1 MLKSEV
7 GESRRAPAE
16 SFLLAGARFR
26 FRPSLLPVS
35 GKQPTLAFS
44 IINLPQIG
52 DFQLFLERLS
62 GLILGDFWAK
72 MGDLSDF
79 SS

>member
-16 SFLLAGARFR
+16 SFLSQELVFVFG
-26 FRPSLLPVS
+26 LLCRLFPES
-35 GKQPTLAFS
+35 SQLAFS

-62 GLILGDFWAK
+62 RLILGDFLAK

>member
-26 FRPSLLPVS
+26 FGLLCRLFPES
-35 GKQPTLAFS
+35 SQLAFS
-44 IINLPQIG
+44 IINLPKIS
-52 DFQLFLERLS
+52 DFRLFLGHLP
-62 GLILGDFWAK
+62 GLILGEFWAK

>member
-26 FRPSLLPVS
+26 FRPSF
-35 GKQPTLAFS
+35 AAC
-44 IINLPQIG
+44 
-52 DFQLFLERLS
+52 FQK
-62 GLILGDFWAK
+62 AAN
-72 MGDLSDF
+72 
-79 SS
+79 

>member
-1 MLKSEV
+1 MLKSKV

-16 SFLLAGARFR
+16 SFLSVGARFR
-26 FRPSLLPVS
+26 FGLLCRLFPES
-35 GKQPTLAFS
+35 SQLAFS
-44 IINLPQIG
+44 IINLPKIG
-52 DFQLFLERLS
+52 DFRLFLGRLT

>member
-7 GESRRAPAE
+7 GRVGELLLRVFFRQELVSVFGLLCRLFPES
-16 SFLLAGARFR
+16 S
-26 FRPSLLPVS
+26 
-35 GKQPTLAFS
+35 QLAFS

-52 DFQLFLERLS
+52 DFQLFLERLP

>member
-26 FRPSLLPVS
+26 FGLLCRLFPES
-35 GKQPTLAFS
+35 SQLAFS

-52 DFQLFLERLS
+52 DFRLFLERLS

>member
-26 FRPSLLPVS
+26 FRSSLPPVPES
-35 GKQPTLAFS
+35 SQLAFS

-52 DFQLFLERLS
+52 DFRLFWGHLP

-72 MGDLSDF
+72 MGNLSDF
-79 SS
+79 LS

>member
-26 FRPSLLPVS
+26 FGLLCRLFPES
-35 GKQPTLAFS
+35 SQLAFS
-44 IINLPQIG
+44 IINLPKIG
-52 DFQLFLERLS
+52 DYRLFLGRLPE
-62 GLILGDFWAK
+62 LILGDFLAK
-72 MGDLSDF
+72 MGNLSDF
-79 SS
+79 LS

>member
-1 MLKSEV
+1 MLMSEV

-26 FRPSLLPVS
+26 FGLLCRLFPES
-35 GKQPTLAFS
+35 SQLAFS
-44 IINLPQIG
+44 IINLPEIG
-52 DFQLFLERLS
+52 DFWLFLGRFP
-62 GLILGDFWAK
+62 GLIFGDFWAK

-79 SS
+79 LS

>member
-7 GESRRAPAE
+7 GESRGAPAE

-35 GKQPTLAFS
+35 GKQPTS
-44 IINLPQIG
+44 V
-52 DFQLFLERLS
+52 
-62 GLILGDFWAK
+62 
-72 MGDLSDF
+72 
-79 SS
+79 